1 MGSVCFSN
9 ALNTHCAINP
19 RDYTQQHTLSSAV
32 SSRHSY
38 FFSFSRGKIRPHTD
52 ITLTYLLFPRSPP
65 YISSLLSLAYIW
77 SHQAWIDK
85 PFFSRMHTACPPM
98 LLQPH
103 TTTTTISTTPRSSP
117 LTKAWITFDRDP
129 IAALT
134 TYNTSASSRYEHTF
148 TLKHTG

>member
-9 ALNTHCAINP
+9 ALNTHCAIIP

-85 PFFSRMHTACPPM
+85 PFFHECIQLARRCSSSLTLPLLLLVQLHALLLSLKPESRSIETQLRH
-98 LLQPH
+98 
-103 TTTTTISTTPRSSP
+103 
-117 LTKAWITFDRDP
+117 
-129 IAALT
+129 
-134 TYNTSASSRYEHTF
+134 
-148 TLKHTG
+148 